1 MTSDD
6 IQPYDWIRRFF
17 NNNNRFGDRE
27 FGNSDFFSINLFRD
41 FDEIQSQMQRMFEQF
56 DKTKS
61 DTAPKELVK
70 EYDAPDGSKVRQ
82 IGPIV
87 FGYSMTI
94 GKDGKPIVQEFGN
107 VKPSKTGFGM
117 GGSRT
122 GPQLTD
128 EREPLVDIST
138 TNDQVIIVLEMPG
151 VKKEDLKINAS
162 EDSIEVQSTDPKR
175 KYHKMIELPKEV
187 DIESAR
193 SKFNNGIL
201 EIIFNIKEETKPKG
215 KEIRID

>member
-17 NNNNRFGDRE
+17 NNNYRFGDGE

-41 FDEIQSQMQRMFEQF
+41 FDEIQSQMQRMFERF

-61 DTAPKELVK
+61 DTAPKGLVK

-87 FGYSMTI
+87 FGCSMTI

-107 VKPSKTGFGM
+107 VRPSKTGFGM
-117 GGSRT
+117 GGGRT
-122 GPQLTD
+122 RPRLTD
-128 EREPLVDIST
+128 EREP
-138 TNDQVIIVLEMPG
+138 
-151 VKKEDLKINAS
+151 
-162 EDSIEVQSTDPKR
+162 
-175 KYHKMIELPKEV
+175 
-187 DIESAR
+187 
-193 SKFNNGIL
+193 
-201 EIIFNIKEETKPKG
+201 
-215 KEIRID
+215 